1 MKTNDLHSK
10 NNGQH
15 APVNKMQHKV
25 KPQPGRGQQ
34 MSKRPVQNRPS
45 NNIKRQAP
53 AGKNPKRKK
62 VKINPVGILTLIMF
76 AIIIVII
83 IIAVHNAVTKGK
95 DKDPK
100 KPNGTDVT
108 EVSTEETV
116 PTQTQIELDI
126 FEGIYSANAVLMD
139 AEDGTILK
147 GLNEDVQAY
156 PASVTKMMT
165 AIVAIENIDSL
176 DGQYVMPTSIYDY
189 LFTTDLSTAGFE
201 RNETVR
207 YSDLLYGTMLRSGA
221 ECCLALAYSVGGDE
235 AGFVDM
241 MNAKAEELG
250 MVNTHF
256 MNCTGEHDPEHYSS
270 VHDMAILLQYG
281 LQNDTF
287 RTLITTT
294 EYTSSTTSQH
304 PDGIVMYNTFHQ
316 NFSSPDAGGATILG
330 GKTGFTDQAGQCLAS
345 FASIDGHEYILVTF
359 GASVPAGSS
368 VYAGHLHMDDAFL
381 VYSRLAAYL
390 TGGPTPTPRVAE
402 TVATTTTETSATE
415 SGDGS
420 DASETTTAT
429 TPPTTTEQTTT
440 TVPDGTYIT
449 FG

>member
-1 MKTNDLHSK
+1 MKTNNQNSK

-15 APVNKMQHKV
+15 MPVSKMQRKPAPQARPGQPVNKK
-25 KPQPGRGQQ
+25 
-34 MSKRPVQNRPS
+34 PVQGVKKPLPNGRPS
-45 NNIKRQAP
+45 K
-53 AGKNPKRKK
+53 KKK

-76 AIIIVII
+76 IIIIIIVV
-83 IIAVHNAVTKGK
+83 IAVKNAVSHGDK
-95 DKDPK
+95 KDPK
-100 KPNGTDVT
+100 KPGGSEVT
-108 EVSTEETV
+108 EVVTEETI

-126 FEGIYSANAVLMD
+126 FDGIYSTNAIIID

-165 AIVAIENIDSL
+165 TIVAIENIENL
-176 DGQYVMPTSIYDY
+176 DGQYVMPQSIYDY

-201 RNETVR
+201 KNETVK

-221 ECCLALAYSVGGDE
+221 ECCLALAYSVGGSE
-235 AGFVDM
+235 EGFVEL

-256 MNCTGEHDPEHYSS
+256 MNCTGEHDLEHYSS

-287 RTLITTT
+287 RTLITTS
-294 EYTSSTTSQH
+294 EYTSSSTTQH

-316 NFSSPDAGGATILG
+316 TLASTDAGGATLLG
-330 GKTGFTDQAGQCLAS
+330 GKTGFTTEAGQCLAS

-368 VYAGHLHMDDAFL
+368 VYAGHLHVDDAIL
-381 VYSRLAAYL
+381 IYSRLAAYL

-402 TVATTTTETSATE
+402 TIATTTTETSVTE
-415 SGDGS
+415 SGEGADGS
-420 DASETTTAT
+420 DTTTAT
-429 TPPTTTEQTTT
+429 TAATTTEQTTT
-440 TVPDGTYIT
+440 TVPEGTYIT

>member
-1 MKTNDLHSK
+1 MKTNNQNSK
-10 NNGQH
+10 NNGQY
-15 APVNKMQHKV
+15 APVNKM
-25 KPQPGRGQQ
+25 GQNVVP
-34 MSKRPVQNRPS
+34 KNRPVQQMRKKPS
-45 NNIKRQAP
+45 QTHPSDNIKRQVPGGKP
-53 AGKNPKRKK
+53 AKKKK
-62 VKINPVGILTLIMF
+62 VKINPVGILTLVMF
-76 AIIIVII
+76 VII
-83 IIAVHNAVTKGK
+83 IIIIIIAISNAVHHG
-95 DKDPK
+95 DKNDPK
-100 KPNGTDVT
+100 KPKGSDVS

-126 FEGIYSANAVLMD
+126 FEGIYSTNAIIMD

-165 AIVAIENIDSL
+165 ALVAIENIDNL
-176 DGQYVMPTSIYDY
+176 DGQYVMPQEIYDY

-201 RNETVR
+201 RFETVR
-207 YSDLLYGTMLRSGA
+207 YTDLLYGTMLRSGA
-221 ECCLALAYSVGGDE
+221 ECCLALAYTVGGSE
-235 AGFVDM
+235 EGFVEL

-281 LQNDTF
+281 LQNETF
-287 RTLITTT
+287 RTLITTS
-294 EYTSSTTSQH
+294 EYTSSVTDQH
-304 PDGIVMYNTFHQ
+304 PEGIVMYNTFHQ
-316 NFSSPDAGGATILG
+316 TLATTDAGGATLLG
-330 GKTGFTDQAGQCLAS
+330 GKTGFTSEAGQCLAS
-345 FASIDGHEYILVTF
+345 FASIGGHEYILVTF

-368 VYAGHLHMDDAFL
+368 VYAGHLHVDDAIL
-381 VYSRLAAYL
+381 IYSRLAAYL

-415 SGDGS
+415 SAQDT
-420 DASETTTAT
+420 DTTAT
-429 TPPTTTEQTTT
+429 VPTPPSATTEQTTT
-440 TVPDGTYIT
+440 TVPEGTYIT

>member
-1 MKTNDLHSK
+1 MKTNNQNSN
-10 NNGQH
+10 NNGQRP
-15 APVNKMQHKV
+15 PVSKMQR
-25 KPQPGRGQQ
+25 KPAPQARPGQQ
-34 MSKRPVQNRPS
+34 VKKMPVQNRPVQGVKKQLPS
-45 NNIKRQAP
+45 NKPNTNRK
-53 AGKNPKRKK
+53 KK
-62 VKINPVGILTLIMF
+62 VKINPIGILTLIMF
-76 AIIIVII
+76 IIIIIIVV
-83 IIAVHNAVTKGK
+83 IAVKNAVSHGDK
-95 DKDPK
+95 KDPK
-100 KPNGTDVT
+100 KTNGSEVT
-108 EVSTEETV
+108 EVSTEATI
-116 PTQTQIELDI
+116 PTQTQIDLDI
-126 FEGIYSANAVLMD
+126 FEGIYSTNAIIID

-165 AIVAIENIDSL
+165 TIVAIENIDNI
-176 DGQYVMPTSIYDY
+176 DGQYVMPQSIYDY

-221 ECCLALAYSVGGDE
+221 ECCLGLAYSVGGDE
-235 AGFVDM
+235 AGFVEK

-256 MNCTGEHDPEHYSS
+256 MNCTGEHDPEHYST

-287 RTLITTT
+287 RTLITAS
-294 EYTSSTTSQH
+294 EYTSSSTTQH

-316 NFSSPDAGGATILG
+316 TLATTDAGGATLLG
-330 GKTGFTDQAGQCLAS
+330 GKTGFTSEAGQCLAS

-368 VYAGHLHMDDAFL
+368 VYAGHLHTDDAFL
-381 VYSRLAAYL
+381 IYARLAAYL

-402 TVATTTTETSATE
+402 TIATTTTETSATE
-415 SGDGS
+415 STQNTISPS
-420 DASETTTAT
+420 DVTVPPETTT
-429 TPPTTTEQTTT
+429 ET
-440 TVPDGTYIT
+440 TVPEGTYIT